1 MLYINLGVTVD
12 EANVIDQELEADNG
26 VIHTIDRVLLPQS
39 KPQSIVDV
47 LVKNSETYS
56 TLIVAVKTAQ
66 LVDTLST
73 GSTTNLIK
81 TQDVLLYIII

>member
-1 MLYINLGVTVD
+1 MTFIVVCINNLGGVTVD
-12 EANVIDQELEADNG
+12 EANVIGKELVADNG

-56 TLIVAVKTAQ
+56 TLITAVKTAQ

-73 GSTTNLIK
+73 GRTTN
-81 TQDVLLYIII
+81 